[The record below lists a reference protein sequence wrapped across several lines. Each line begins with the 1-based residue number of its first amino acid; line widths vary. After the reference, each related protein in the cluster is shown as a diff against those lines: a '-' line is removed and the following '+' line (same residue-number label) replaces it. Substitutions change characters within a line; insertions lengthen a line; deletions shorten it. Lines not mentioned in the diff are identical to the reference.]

1 MSMQAREPLAPSA
14 GNVIARST
22 RQASIAIIAALVLL
36 LDQITKIWAVAAL
49 DDRTIDV
56 VWKLQLRLVR
66 NPGTA
71 FSLGESMGPL
81 VGVIACVVVVVLVR
95 LAREPRS
102 LASAVGIALILGG
115 AVGNVVDRLVRSP
128 HGFMKGHVVDFID
141 FQFWPV
147 FNVADMGVTCGV
159 VLVILELSGTS
170 RRESRSS
177 SAIDD

>member
-1 MSMQAREPLAPSA
+1 MQVREPLAPSA
-14 GNVIARST
+14 SNVTARST
-22 RQASIAIIAALVLL
+22 RQVSIAVIAVVVLV
-36 LDQITKIWAVAAL
+36 LDQITKIWAVSAL

-71 FSLGESMGPL
+71 FSLGEGMGPVL
-81 VGVIACVVVVVLVR
+81 GVIACVVVVVLVR

-102 LASAVGIALILGG
+102 LTSAVGIALILGG

-147 FNVADMGVTCGV
+147 FNVADMGVTCGI
-159 VLVILELSGTS
+159 VLVIFELSETS
-170 RRESRSS
+170 RRETRPP